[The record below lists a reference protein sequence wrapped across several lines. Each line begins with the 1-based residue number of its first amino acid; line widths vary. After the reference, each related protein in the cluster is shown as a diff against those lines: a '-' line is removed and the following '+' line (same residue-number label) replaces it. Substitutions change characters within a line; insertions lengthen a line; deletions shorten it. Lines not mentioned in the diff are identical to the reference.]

1 MINIVNVIGINDED
15 KIIVKRNRGSMSR
28 MELTIPGNNTLLE
41 QIKIPEFKV
50 STLILGGVHTQISLN
65 FPKDA
70 VWFNSISSAE
80 GNTKSLK
87 LLSGIL
93 SDKSWSVINH
103 PDHILLTA
111 RDKASQILS
120 HIEGVIIP
128 KCFTL
133 APSSLEEIK
142 RYINDNSISFPF
154 LFRAAVD
161 HGKHS
166 LLRINTPDE
175 ISKLECFAFDGEED
189 YYMTEFIDFASTD
202 GLYRKM
208 RFLVIGDKVVP
219 RHLMIS
225 SSWQIHSD
233 HSAVS
238 GEEIAFLSHVEA
250 SVAKRCLA
258 IKQSF
263 NLDYIGIDCAMDR
276 EGNLVIFEA
285 NAHSMIGNGKNDLEH
300 QKILEDIQVALIEL
314 VAM

>member
-15 KIIVKRNRGSMSR
+15 KVIVKRNGGSMSR
-28 MELTIPGNNTLLE
+28 MDLTIPGNSTLLE
-41 QIKIPEFKV
+41 QVKIPEFKV

-93 SDKSWSVINH
+93 LDKSWPVINH

-111 RDKASQILS
+111 RDKADQILS
-120 HIEGVIIP
+120 HIEGVLVP

-133 APSSLEEIK
+133 TPSSLEEIK
-142 RYINDNSISFPF
+142 IYINNNSIPFPF
-154 LFRAAVD
+154 LFRADVD

-166 LLRINTPDE
+166 LLRINAPDE
-175 ISKLECFAFDGEED
+175 ISKLERFAFDGEKS
-189 YYMTEFIDFASTD
+189 YYISKFIDFVSAD

-208 RFLVIGDKVVP
+208 RFLVIGDKVIP
-219 RHLMIS
+219 RHLMVS
-225 SSWQIHSD
+225 ESWQIHSD

-238 GEEIAFLSHVEA
+238 GEEIAFLSHVEV

-258 IKQSF
+258 IKHSF
-263 NLDYIGIDCAMDR
+263 GLDYIGIDCAMDK
-276 EGNLVIFEA
+276 EGNLLIFEA
-285 NAHSMIGNGKNDLEH
+285 NAHSMIGYGKNDLAH
-300 QKILEDIQVALIEL
+300 QKVLQDIHVALVEL